1 MKCQIRWAA
10 LTPTV
15 SYWAAWVGCGLCPER
30 NFFPVLL
37 PRPEAMAQWV
47 PGVFLD
53 TLRGKELTSNQGSS
67 KRPED
72 DLFSHIL
79 LPLETPTLS

>member
-53 TLRGKELTSNQGSS
+53 TSRGKELTSNQGSS

-72 DLFSHIL
+72 DLFLHIA
-79 LPLETPTLS
+79 SA